1 VNLQRGIAMFRRS
14 AICTALLFVFVV
26 AAAAAE
32 TRQMNPV
39 PDEGGLISGRI
50 LIDGKDP
57 MPGGIAAFFDTR
69 SEYPPKF
76 GNLRRIPDHVARVGS
91 EGRFAAAL
99 PAGSYYL
106 GVIVRD
112 NPEAMTGPPG
122 PEEKGF
128 SAVND
133 EGKRKIFAIAEGQ
146 AAVDL
151 GDIYVANPRDEWK
164 YTDFFTV
171 RGTVID
177 KTGQPFTEGAWI
189 LVNQNPVSRR
199 PNFIS
204 GKISGDGRF
213 ELHLPPGRPYY
224 LIAKDVLGMGRPQPG
239 RHVGAYTGSDPVF
252 EQNKPEPKPIPLS
265 GGPGEVISD
274 IRILMIE
281 VPDIPSQRQSQQTPP
296 IRQPPGINVPGME

>member
-1 VNLQRGIAMFRRS
+1 M
-14 AICTALLFVFVV
+14 
-26 AAAAAE
+26 
-32 TRQMNPV
+32 
-39 PDEGGLISGRI
+39 ISGRI

-57 MPGGIAAFFDTR
+57 MPGGVAAFFDTR

-76 GNLRRIPDHVARVGS
+76 GNLRRIPDHVAKVGP
-91 EGRFAAAL
+91 EGRFTAVL

-112 NPEAMTGPPG
+112 NPEAITGPPG

-133 EGKRKIFAIAEGQ
+133 EGKRKIFAVAVGQ
-146 AAVDL
+146 AEVDL
-151 GDIYVANPRDEWK
+151 GDIYVSTPRDEWK
-164 YTDFFTV
+164 HTDFFTV

-177 KTGQPFTEGAWI
+177 KTGQPFAEGAWI

-204 GKISGDGRF
+204 GKISGSGQF

-239 RHVGAYTGSDPVF
+239 RHVGAYTGSEPVF

-265 GGPGEVISD
+265 GGAGEVISD

-281 VPDIPSQRQSQQTPP
+281 VPDIPSQTQP
-296 IRQPPGINVPGME
+296 IRQPPGVDLPGMK